1 MYIGKIIVTDF
12 TGCTILGEH
21 ETEPCKTVRA
31 AMKEAEL
38 LGSAVESKYPWSQQ
52 QEINV
57 VTYRPEEYQTLTA
70 KNF

>member
-1 MYIGKIIVTDF
+1 MYIGKVIVTDF
-12 TGCTILGEH
+12 TGNTILGEH

-38 LGSAVESKYPWSQQ
+38 LGSAVEAKYPWSQQ
-52 QEINV
+52 QDINII
-57 VTYRPEEYQTLTA
+57 TYMPKEYQTLKA